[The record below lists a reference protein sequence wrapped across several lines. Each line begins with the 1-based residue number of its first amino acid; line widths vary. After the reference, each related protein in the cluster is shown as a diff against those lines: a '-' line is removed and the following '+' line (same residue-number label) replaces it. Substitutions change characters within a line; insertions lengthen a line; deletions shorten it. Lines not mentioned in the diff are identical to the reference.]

1 MAKAVNEA
9 EFKALLAENAPIV
22 IDFWAPWCGP
32 CKQVAPVIEELSAEF
47 AGKINV
53 VKCDVDEN
61 PDLAGEYNIRTIP
74 TILFIKDGEI
84 KEKHVG
90 SASKDVLKAKFEAL
104 LS

>member
-9 EFKALLAENAPIV
+9 EFKALLAENTPIV

-32 CKQVAPVIEELSAEF
+32 CKQVAPVVEELSAEF